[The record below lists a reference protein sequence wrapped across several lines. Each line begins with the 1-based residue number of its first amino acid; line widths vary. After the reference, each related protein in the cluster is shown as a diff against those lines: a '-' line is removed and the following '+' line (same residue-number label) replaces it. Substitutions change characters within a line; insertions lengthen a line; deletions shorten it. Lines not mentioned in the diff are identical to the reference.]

1 MPTLNEHI
9 ARVPAKAALRPGVMV
24 LPWVGCVLAA
34 LAVHYGLPLMG
45 VDEYWQSVLRR
56 AGALVIA
63 AVSLNIVNGYTGQF
77 SMGHAGFMALGGYVS
92 AAVTYYG
99 SLALHGSVGDAAFAW
114 QGTGLMLAGIG
125 LGALVAAG
133 AGYLVGLPSLRLR
146 GDYLAIV
153 TLGFGEIIRV
163 LLELT
168 PSQMDSAEAVRD
180 RPLLAAVSLNGPTG
194 FFGVPAYAT
203 LFWVW
208 LAVAVTCVV
217 AYRVKQSSS
226 GRAFLSIRED
236 EIAARSMGVDLTK
249 YKVRAFVLAAFFG
262 GVAGAV
268 YAHTGANPSP
278 TDAGF
283 QRSFDIIIFVVLG
296 GLGSLSGA
304 AIAALLLSLLTEV
317 LRGPGPVLEHW
328 WIWPA
333 LATGLG
339 AGAVALRASRNRGW
353 TVLAVAACVPLALVG
368 FAVLS
373 DQAKARLGVDL
384 GAYRLVLYA
393 TLLILVMLLRPNGLL
408 GVREVWELFGPMTG
422 DRRRRTLGGGG
433 GAGGAAGG
441 GAQSGAKGGGA

>member
-1 MPTLNEHI
+1 MLTLGQRTS
-9 ARVPAKAALRPGVMV
+9 AVPASRRFRPMVMV
-24 LPWVGCVLAA
+24 LPWLACVLGA
-34 LAVHYGLPLMG
+34 LLVHFGLPLLG

-56 AGALVIA
+56 AGVLMIA
-63 AVSLNIVNGYTGQF
+63 AVSLNIVNGYAGQF
-77 SMGHAGFMALGGYVS
+77 SMGHAGFMAIGGYV
-92 AAVTYYG
+92 AAAITYYG
-99 SLALHGSVGDAAFAW
+99 SLFFHGSAGDPAFAA
-114 QGTGLMLAGIG
+114 QGTGLMLAGIL

-168 PSQMDSAEAVRD
+168 PSQIDTAAAVREHPI
-180 RPLLAAVSLNGPTG
+180 RALISLNGPTG
-194 FFGVPAYAT
+194 FYGVPAYAT

-208 LAVAVTCVV
+208 LLVLVTCVV

-236 EIAARSMGVDLTK
+236 EIAARSMGIDLTR

-278 TDAGF
+278 QDAGF

-304 AIAALLLSLLTEV
+304 ALSALLLSLLGEV
-317 LRGPGPVLEHW
+317 LRGPGPVLDAW
-328 WIWPA
+328 AYCLAAAAA
-333 LATGLG
+333 LGIGAAVLRGL
-339 AGAVALRASRNRGW
+339 RNRGW
-353 TVLAVAACVPLALVG
+353 VVVAAMAMIPVLLLG

-373 DQAKARLGVDL
+373 GWAKARLGIDL
-384 GAYRLVLYA
+384 GEYRLVLYA
-393 TLLILVMLLRPNGLL
+393 IMLILVMLLRPNGLL
-408 GVREVWELFGPMTG
+408 GVREIWELFGPMT
-422 DRRRRTLGGGG
+422 DADKRRRTLGSGGPGGPGGG
-433 GAGGAAGG
+433 T
-441 GAQSGAKGGGA
+441 